1 MKILND
7 LLELNSIIVA
17 ISGISII
24 GAIKALTKI
33 VISQQKK
40 KLQEKELTNQTLE
53 LLKSA
58 NIAMLHS
65 KIYALCGEYLAVG
78 YVSVDDFDDL
88 SYIFRAYKALGGNGT
103 GETLYNKVAALP
115 NVKEKKK

>member
-1 MKILND
+1 MKFLDD
-7 LLELNSIIVA
+7 LLEINSLLLTIFGV
-17 ISGISII
+17 GIF
-24 GAIKALTKI
+24 GAIKALTKTI
-33 VISQQKK
+33 TNQQNK
-40 KLQEKELTNQTLE
+40 KLLEKELTNQTLE

-65 KIYALCGEYLAVG
+65 KIYAQCGDYLAVG

-88 SYIFRAYKALGGNGT
+88 SYLFRAYKALGGNGT

-115 NVKEKKK
+115 NAKENKK